1 MIWKGKTMKLFL
13 INQDAKE
20 NECPLKISSNGDMS
34 LLVGETNPYVSS
46 IQEVS
51 SQKFFD
57 VLFILKENNKILEGK
72 IREMVS
78 LMLSIVL
85 KGK

>member
-1 MIWKGKTMKLFL
+1 MKLFL
-13 INQDAKE
+13 VNQDTKE

>member
-1 MIWKGKTMKLFL
+1 MKLFL

-20 NECPLKISSNGDMS
+20 NECPLKISSNGDMA

-57 VLFILKENNKILEGK
+57 VLYILKENNKILEGK
-72 IREMVS
+72 IREIVS

>member
-1 MIWKGKTMKLFL
+1 MKLFL
-13 INQDAKE
+13 VNQDAKE
-20 NECPLKISSNGDMS
+20 NECPLKISSNGDMA

-57 VLFILKENNKILEGK
+57 ILFILKESNKLLEEK
-72 IREMVS
+72 LNAMVS